1 MTKMVLECRKL
12 NRLIEARYTS
22 VPFSKARQPLLGKG
36 KTAEVGRTPESFLLG
51 RRRTSVGLSQFPVER
66 YQWQTGIFRD
76 ICPFVGPLCRR
87 SGFFVPGMTAREEK
101 KERGKKL

>member
-1 MTKMVLECRKL
+1 MVLECGQL

-51 RRRTSVGLSQFPVER
+51 RQRISAGLSHLLVECYR
-66 YQWQTGIFRD
+66 WLFWL
-76 ICPFVGPLCRR
+76 F
-87 SGFFVPGMTAREEK
+87 SFSE
-101 KERGKKL
+101 